1 MGATCYGASMST
13 TPSTQTSTPSHGASP
28 NLAGPGRNRLA
39 AETSPYLLQH
49 QHNPVDWWPW
59 GPEALAQAKGSN
71 KPILLSVGYAA
82 CHWCHVMA
90 HESFEDEPTARVMNE
105 LFVNIKVDR
114 EERPD
119 VDQIYMAALH
129 HLGEHGGWPL
139 TMFLT
144 PDGEPIWG
152 GTYFPKTSRYGKPAF
167 VDVLREIARLF
178 REEPAKIERNR
189 AALMERLAAAARPA
203 GTATIG
209 RAELDNA
216 ALQLGGL
223 IDPVNGG
230 TRGAPKFPQA
240 ALFEC
245 LWRAGLRTGDARY
258 FAAVEITL
266 DHICEGGIYDHLGGG
281 FARYSVDD
289 RWLVPHFEKMLY
301 DNAQLLELLAIAYRR
316 TGKDLYRRRAYETV
330 GWLEREMTTEQGAF
344 CASLDADSEGE
355 EGKFYVWSYDEVIRQ
370 LGIEDGEFFARHYDV
385 TPAGNFEGH
394 NILNRLTPL
403 PRSEA
408 DETRLA
414 ALCEKLL
421 SVRALRV
428 RPGLDDKV
436 LADWNGLMIAAL
448 ADAGSMLDEPRWV
461 DLASRAFDF
470 VAQSMTRGDRLGHSW
485 RQGKLKFPGLAS
497 DYAAMIRAALALYE
511 ATSQR
516 SFLDHAL
523 QWQQALDRD
532 YANAEL
538 GTYYLTAADAEGLVI
553 RPAATTD
560 EATPNHNAVAA
571 QNLVRLAVFAGDD
584 AWRDRADRLI
594 AAVAPLIAENLYM
607 HMAML
612 NAIDLRLRGAEIVVT
627 GQGAAAEALLTA
639 ARRLPPLDRIVFHAA
654 SAEALP
660 AKHPARAKLDATHA
674 PHAFV
679 CVGETCSLPITD
691 ASALPEAIAAMR
703 GQR

>member
-1 MGATCYGASMST
+1 MST
-13 TPSTQTSTPSHGASP
+13 QPSTPSQAASP
-28 NLAGPGRNRLA
+28 NLAGQGRNRLA
-39 AETSPYLLQH
+39 TETSPYLLQH

-59 GPEALAQAKGSN
+59 GPEALAQAKRSN
-71 KPILLSVGYAA
+71 KPILLSIGYAA

-90 HESFEDEPTARVMNE
+90 HESFEDEPTSHVMND

-119 VDQIYMAALH
+119 IDQIYMAALH

-144 PDGEPIWG
+144 PNGEPIWG

-178 REEPAKIERNR
+178 RDEPAKIERNR

-203 GTATIG
+203 GSATIG

-216 ALQLGGL
+216 ARQLGGL

-245 LWRAGLRTGDARY
+245 LWRAGLRTGEARY

-281 FARYSVDD
+281 FARYSVDE

-316 TGKDLYRRRAYETV
+316 TGKDMYRRRVDETV
-330 GWLEREMTTEQGAF
+330 GWLEREMTTEEGAF

-370 LGIEDGEFFARHYDV
+370 LGIDDGEFFARHYDV
-385 TPAGNFEGH
+385 TPAGNFEGR
-394 NILNRLTPL
+394 NILNRLKPL
-403 PRSEA
+403 PRSDA
-408 DETRLA
+408 DEARLA
-414 ALCEKLL
+414 ALREKLL
-421 SVRALRV
+421 SARALRV

-448 ADAGSMLDEPRWV
+448 ANAGSMLDEPRWLE
-461 DLASRAFDF
+461 LASRAFNF
-470 VAQSMTRGDRLGHSW
+470 VAYSMARGDRLGHSW

-511 ATSQR
+511 ATGR
-516 SFLDHAL
+516 TSFLDHAL
-523 QWQQALDRD
+523 QWQRVLDRD
-532 YANAEL
+532 YVNADTA
-538 GTYYLTAADAEGLVI
+538 TYYLTAADAEGLVI

-571 QNLVRLAVFAGDD
+571 QNLIRLAALSGDD
-584 AWRDRADRLI
+584 AWRDKADRLI
-594 AAVAPLIAENLYM
+594 AGVAPLIAENLYM
-607 HMAML
+607 HLAML
-612 NAIDLRLRGAEIVVT
+612 NAIDLRLHGAEIVVT
-627 GQGAAAEALLTA
+627 GQGAGADALLKA
-639 ARRLPPLDRIVFHAA
+639 ARRLSPLDRIVFHAA

-660 AKHPARAKLDATHA
+660 SQHPAREKLNVARE
-674 PHAFV
+674 PQAFV

-691 ASALPEAIAAMR
+691 ASALPETIAAMR
-703 GQR
+703 RS